1 MDTYAQALGAYYTA
15 CNDRDT
21 FATHWKSVEDR
32 MRRAEI
38 EPSTRDASVAI
49 FRRWL
54 APKAAAAAAA
64 VVVAQKHLAA
74 TKLSEQQLAFSRE
87 LLETEKQATGFARR
101 YLGSEEELSVSR
113 LELEA
118 TERQATGFAR
128 RYLESEQQL
137 AMTTQLLAEAA
148 LQLAATKAELR
159 SSKLE
164 LATAKME
171 LDTSQQQLAEANL
184 DISAKE
190 FAGAA
195 DAVRIGRLKRRLSE
209 ALAQQPRRRA
219 VVAGES

>member
-32 MRRAEI
+32 MRRADI

-64 VVVAQKHLAA
+64 VTVAQKHLAA
-74 TKLSEQQLAFSRE
+74 TKLSASRHELLETEKQASRLE

-101 YLGSEEELSVSR
+101 YLESEQQL
-113 LELEA
+113 A
-118 TERQATGFAR
+118 A
-128 RYLESEQQL
+128 SEQQL
-137 AMTTQLLAEAA
+137 AMTTQLLAETA
-148 LQLAATKAELR
+148 LQLAATKKELY
-159 SSKLE
+159 SSKME
-164 LATAKME
+164 LASTKME

-209 ALAQQPRRRA
+209 ALAQLPRRRA